1 MAIFHLAFP
10 CHDFK
15 AAKKFYC
22 QQLGFGLGRESKH
35 AFIINCYN
43 NQLVAHKSD
52 SALELQ
58 DGIYPRHFGMIFDS
72 LDEFNV
78 LLGLIKKNHIKFH
91 IEPKI
96 RFPKLALEHHSF
108 FLKDP
113 SNNLLEFKYYK
124 NQSAIFGEQN
134 FNDVGEK

>member
-1 MAIFHLAFP
+1 MTMFHLAFP

-15 AAKKFYC
+15 AAKIFYC
-22 QQLGFGLGRESKH
+22 QQLGFDLGRRSEH

-72 LDEFNV
+72 LGEFNE
-78 LLGLIKKNHIKFH
+78 LIKRVEKNNIAFH

-96 RFPKLALEHHSF
+96 RFPELPLENHSF
-108 FLKDP
+108 ILKDP

-124 NQSAIFGEQN
+124 NQAAIFGELN
-134 FNDVGEK
+134 FTDVGEK